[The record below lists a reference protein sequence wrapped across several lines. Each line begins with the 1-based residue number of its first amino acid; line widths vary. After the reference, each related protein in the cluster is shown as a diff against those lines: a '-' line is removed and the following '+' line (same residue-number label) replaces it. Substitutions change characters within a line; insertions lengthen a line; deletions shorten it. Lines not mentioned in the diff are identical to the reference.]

1 MKTKKLALI
10 LCMTLLCSIF
20 SPAVA
25 FASSPE
31 LDVPVDD
38 PVDPAPYSYIN
49 QIGIDFCMYT
59 DGSSTDYAEVYVP
72 NRNYHYTLTLEL
84 LKMSGGSWD
93 VPATATWT
101 NSGKGTVY
109 IDESYDGLSYGAYC
123 LAATIDVYNASGL
136 KVESVTEYSRTAVF
150 NSDGII
156 YYW

>member
-1 MKTKKLALI
+1 MKKRKLALA
-10 LCMTLLCSIF
+10 LCLALLVGIV
-20 SPAVA
+20 SPAMT
-25 FASSPE
+25 FATPPE
-31 LDVPVDD
+31 PDIPVDD
-38 PVDPAPYSYIN
+38 PVDPAPYSYIDS
-49 QIGIDFCMYT
+49 IVMDFSMYT

-72 NRNYHYTLTLEL
+72 NRDYHYTLTLEL
-84 LKMSGGSWD
+84 LKRNGTSWK

-109 IDESYDGLSYGAYC
+109 IDESYDGLSYGTYC

-156 YYW
+156 YYS